1 MNKIKKLKTIPIFKT
16 EDEEFEFWQK
26 ADSTE
31 YFDWSKAKR
40 GVRFPNLKLTSKPMT
55 IRLPVGLVEDYK
67 VKANRIDISYQALMK
82 KVLFDALK
90 TL

>member
-1 MNKIKKLKTIPIFKT
+1 MKSKILKLIPKFKN

-26 ADSTE
+26 ADTSE
-31 YFDWSKAKR
+31 YFDYSKVKR

-67 VKANRIDISYQALMK
+67 VKANKIDISYQALMK